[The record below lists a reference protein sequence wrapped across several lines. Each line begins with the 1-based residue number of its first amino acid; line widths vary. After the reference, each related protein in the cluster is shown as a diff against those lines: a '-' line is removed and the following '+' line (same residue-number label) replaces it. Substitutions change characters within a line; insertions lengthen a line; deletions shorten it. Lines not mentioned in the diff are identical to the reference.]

1 MKEVSDNE
9 LSEDGQVHSTSLS
22 VMVLSISLQLLL
34 TARGL
39 LASLGYV
46 LLEFDAGWLLS
57 GSTELQICCALFHPS
72 RHDGSLPLVA
82 RWEWGGRETGSPQ
95 AEKEGGR
102 MCRGDGATLLP
113 SLKMLVSLSSPWR
126 QLLHS

>member
-22 VMVLSISLQLLL
+22 MMVLSISLQLLL

-46 LLEFDAGWLLS
+46 LLEYDAGWLLS
-57 GSTELQICCALFHPS
+57 GSTELGFAVHCFT
-72 RHDGSLPLVA
+72 LPVMIEACL
-82 RWEWGGRETGSPQ
+82 
-95 AEKEGGR
+95 
-102 MCRGDGATLLP
+102 
-113 SLKMLVSLSSPWR
+113 
-126 QLLHS
+126 

>member
-72 RHDGSLPLVA
+72 RHDGSLPLVGKVGVGWQGNWVPSGREG
-82 RWEWGGRETGSPQ
+82 RWEDVQR
-95 AEKEGGR
+95 
-102 MCRGDGATLLP
+102 
-113 SLKMLVSLSSPWR
+113 
-126 QLLHS
+126 